1 MSSKARKKQCRS
13 GRSGHF
19 HLQPISGKE
28 CNLNSSAYQI
38 ERIENC
44 VIFKI
49 TRPARLNAITREVLD
64 GLSACIDELEQHAEN
79 HGLIIVGEGER
90 AFCAGTD
97 LFERD
102 TLSDAEI
109 RAKSDQARNLIV
121 RLHKAPFISI
131 AALNGLAYGGGLE
144 LALACVFR
152 IAAPQVQCSLPEVK
166 LGLIPAY
173 AGTQLLPALIG
184 PSRALDMMLT
194 GRAVATDEALQMGLI
209 NRIATGDETLL
220 EQAMEYLGSITRNSR
235 VAIDA
240 IRQCAAVAG
249 PRLSDHG
256 LQIERDYV
264 IEVGRSEDA
273 AEGVAAFREKRK
285 AIFKHR

>member
-1 MSSKARKKQCRS
+1 M
-13 GRSGHF
+13 
-19 HLQPISGKE
+19 
-28 CNLNSSAYQI
+28 
-38 ERIENC
+38 
-44 VIFKI
+44 
-49 TRPARLNAITREVLD
+49 
-64 GLSACIDELEQHAEN
+64 
-79 HGLIIVGEGER
+79 
-90 AFCAGTD
+90 
-97 LFERD
+97 
-102 TLSDAEI
+102 
-109 RAKSDQARNLIV
+109 
-121 RLHKAPFISI
+121 
-131 AALNGLAYGGGLE
+131 
-144 LALACVFR
+144 
-152 IAAPQVQCSLPEVK
+152 QCSLPEVK

-194 GRAVATDEALQMGLI
+194 GRAVATDEALRMGLI
-209 NRIATGDETLL
+209 NRIATGEETLL

-240 IRQCAAVAG
+240 IRQCTAVAE
-249 PRLSDHG
+249 PKLSDHG